1 MFSTEEA
8 TKAIGV
14 VTAAIAMTG
23 GGYTLVDKMG
33 LFKKDILQWAP
44 EHFQISDAP
53 ANGEFRVVVARKKSR
68 DDCEVTGFKLEVR
81 DSEFVVHAASP
92 SVATFSGPASPEVDK
107 FGYKFTIA
115 DPDKVAVGQATLL
128 AHIKYKCPEGEVV
141 INYPSHKN
149 LGFNVTRGNG

>member
-1 MFSTEEA
+1 MFAVEDA

-23 GGYTLVDKMG
+23 GGYTLVEKMG
-33 LFKKDILQWAP
+33 LFKKDILEWAP

-53 ANGEFRVVVARKKSR
+53 ATGEFRVVVARKKNR

-92 SVATFSGPASPEVDK
+92 SIAVFSGPAAPEVDK
-107 FGYKFTIA
+107 FGYKFTLNS
-115 DPDKVAVGQATLL
+115 PSTVAHGPATLL

-149 LGFNVTRGNG
+149 LGFNVLKG